1 MIENKDF
8 KMPNSF
14 IRYTGYAPSAGC
26 VPLAG
31 CVRFA
36 QVTAA

>member
-1 MIENKDF
+1 MIENNDF
-8 KMPNSF
+8 KMPIFF

>member
-1 MIENKDF
+1 MIENNDF

-26 VPLAG
+26 V
-31 CVRFA
+31 RSA